1 MFDITAIDVLV
12 VSLVL
17 TKGQETG
24 IGLCHCTYS
33 FVVQSPYCAKDVG
46 ADGAAD
52 LQRLQVNDAES
63 DCSGSISE

>member
-1 MFDITAIDVLV
+1 MFDITAIVVLV

-24 IGLCHCTYS
+24 IGLCNC
-33 FVVQSPYCAKDVG
+33 VVQSPYCGKDVG
-46 ADGAAD
+46 ANGAAD

-63 DCSGSISE
+63 DCSGSIGE